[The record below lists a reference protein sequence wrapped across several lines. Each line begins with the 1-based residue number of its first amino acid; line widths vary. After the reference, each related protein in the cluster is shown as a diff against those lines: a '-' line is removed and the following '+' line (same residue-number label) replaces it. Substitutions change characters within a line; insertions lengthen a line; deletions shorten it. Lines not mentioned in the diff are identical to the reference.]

1 MDADHPGRHASE
13 AECVNGVEDAVV
25 SLDDLFPSGITT
37 WQIALAILSVVVGWV
52 TSHFARGAVL
62 KLAARTPGIS
72 DSVAQLAAR
81 VTQYTLL
88 LVGIGIGLAFLGAN
102 VQPLLAMTAIAVV
115 VLILVLRG
123 VADNFAAGVLIQ
135 SRQSV
140 KIGEQICVEGP
151 DGAIRG
157 VVRELTG
164 RTVIIT
170 TADGRTAHVPNA
182 LLLTGVLLN
191 ESRHGARRSTL
202 EIRAARAEGRE
213 LQSLIEVVLDAAAEI
228 DGVHRNEHAQVLAT
242 SVSPTRWILSLQLW
256 HHPLHGAAVV
266 SDAVQQVA
274 AALEAAGITAV
285 VVADRGENPLV
296 VAEQI

>member
-1 MDADHPGRHASE
+1 MT
-13 AECVNGVEDAVV
+13 
-25 SLDDLFPSGITT
+25 LDDLFPTGLTT
-37 WQIALAILSVVVGWV
+37 WQVVFAILSVVIGWIV
-52 TSHFARGAVL
+52 SHFARGAVL
-62 KLAARTPGIS
+62 RLARRTPGIS

-81 VTQYTLL
+81 FTQYMLL
-88 LVGIGIGLAFLGAN
+88 LVGIGVGLAFLGAN

-151 DGAIRG
+151 DGAVRG
-157 VVRELTG
+157 IVRELTG

-191 ESRHGARRSTL
+191 ESRYGARRSSL
-202 EIRAARAEGRE
+202 EIRAARSDDRG
-213 LQSLIEVVLDAAAEI
+213 LDGVITVILGAAREI
-228 DGVHRNEHAQVLAT
+228 DGAHPGEHFQVLT
-242 SVSPTRWILSLQLW
+242 ESVSPTRWILSLQLW
-256 HHPLHGAAVV
+256 HHPLRGAVVV
-266 SDAVQQVA
+266 SDGVRRVSA
-274 AALEAAGITAV
+274 AMEAAGIPAV
-285 VVADRGENPLV
+285 VVAGRGESPLV